1 MIVVKILRMEAVV
14 EDSMMLIP
22 TAFSRHSLVE
32 EWEVWAEWVAI
43 WEVILSSFLVPL
55 VMVRASASNLAKK
68 SPCLVTCLVLCYYTN
83 LEYGSRIVIELNV
96 NYQIMC

>member
-68 SPCLVTCLVLCYYTN
+68 NPMLGDMFGVMLLYK
-83 LEYGSRIVIELNV
+83 LRIRLKN
-96 NYQIMC
+96 CH